1 MFINLIDFLF
11 NFYYLF
17 DCKVSITRL
26 YLYLN
31 NYIVF
36 FFYIKLLF
44 FNFNNIFIVKFF
56 FIFDLIESNYIYF
69 NKSITYGIK
78 FSVSIL
84 FLIFIR
90 AGIPRYRY
98 DYLTIL
104 G

>member
-11 NFYYLF
+11 NFYYLL